1 MKRLL
6 FFVAIAVVFTTCS
19 TIKYIPVET
28 IKEIHTID
36 SVYFRDTTVQYRI
49 EKEYVKEYAKDTLR
63 LSTKYSDFT
72 AFQDTTTGMLAGTAK
87 NKEKLIDIPMS
98 VKEKVIYKD
107 SIVTKEVPVPVEVEK
122 KVKFVPWYA
131 KILSWIG
138 GISLVALLLYALRA
152 YLRLHSVK
160 P

>member
-6 FFVAIAVVFTTCS
+6 VYFAFVAVVFTACT
-19 TIKYIPVET
+19 TIKYIPVKETEYVT
-28 IKEIHTID
+28 IKD

-72 AFQDTTTGMLAGTAK
+72 AYQDTLSGLLSGYAK

-107 SIVTKEVPVPVEVEK
+107 SLVYKEIPTPYEVEK
-122 KVKFVPWYA
+122 VIRTVPWYA
-131 KILSWIG
+131 KILSG
-138 GISLVALLLYALRA
+138 FGIVFLILAALWAGKKFL
-152 YLRLHSVK
+152 
-160 P
+160 

>member
-1 MKRLL
+1 MKQ
-6 FFVAIAVVFTTCS
+6 FVYFVLVAVIFASCT
-19 TIKYIPVET
+19 TIKYIPVKEKEYIT
-28 IKEIHTID
+28 IKD
-36 SVYFRDTTVQYRI
+36 SVYFRDTTVQYQI

-72 AFQDTTTGMLAGTAK
+72 AYQDTLSGLLSGYAK

-98 VKEKVIYKD
+98 VKEKIVYKD

-131 KILSWIG
+131 KILSG
-138 GISLVALLLYALRA
+138 FGIVFLILAALWAGKKFL
-152 YLRLHSVK
+152 
-160 P
+160 

>member
-6 FFVAIAVVFTTCS
+6 VFVALLAVVFGCT
-19 TIKYIPVET
+19 TIKYVPVKETEYVT
-28 IKEIHTID
+28 IKD
-36 SVYFRDTTVQYRI
+36 SVYFRDTTIKYQI

-72 AFQDTTTGMLAGTAK
+72 AFQDTLSGLLSGYAK
-87 NKEKLIDIPMS
+87 NNENLINIPIS
-98 VKEKVIYKD
+98 VKEKIVYKD

-131 KILSWIG
+131 KILSG
-138 GISLVALLLYALRA
+138 FGILFLILAALL
-152 YLRLHSVK
+152 VGK
-160 P
+160 KII

>member
-1 MKRLL
+1 MIILKRLL
-6 FFVAIAVVFTTCS
+6 IYFTFVAVVFTSCT
-19 TIKYIPVET
+19 TVKYIPVET

-63 LSTKYSDFT
+63 LETSYSEFT
-72 AFQDTTTGMLAGTAK
+72 AYQDTLSGLLSGYAK

-98 VKEKVIYKD
+98 VKEKIVYKD

-131 KILSWIG
+131 KILSG
-138 GISLVALLLYALRA
+138 FGILFLVLAALWVGKK
-152 YLRLHSVK
+152 YL
-160 P
+160 

>member
-1 MKRLL
+1 MILCL
-6 FFVAIAVVFTTCS
+6 ACTTV
-19 TIKYIPVET
+19 KYIPVKETEYVT
-28 IKEIHTID
+28 IKD

-72 AFQDTTTGMLAGTAK
+72 AYQDTLSGLLSGYAK

-98 VKEKVIYKD
+98 VKEKIVYKD

-138 GISLVALLLYALRA
+138 GLALAALIIYFLLS
-152 YLRLHSVK
+152 YLRRK
-160 P
+160 PV

>member
-6 FFVAIAVVFTTCS
+6 VYFALVAVVFTACT
-19 TIKYIPVET
+19 TIKYIPVKETEYVT
-28 IKEIHTID
+28 IKD
-36 SVYFRDTTVQYRI
+36 SVYFRDTTVQYQI

-72 AFQDTTTGMLAGTAK
+72 AYQDTLSGLLSGYAK

-98 VKEKVIYKD
+98 VKEKIVYKD

-138 GISLVALLLYALRA
+138 GLALIALIVYFLLA
-152 YLRLHSVK
+152 YLRRK
-160 P
+160 PI